1 MHATYEN
8 SPYLRLRLFRASK
21 GPKWARSRIFAKK
34 FMFLSKK
41 QPNCTDGR
49 TNQLKKIEELDNAD
63 LTMADIFK
71 VKVVD

>member
-34 FMFLSKK
+34 THVFLKK
-41 QPNCTDGR
+41 TTKLHRWKDKPA
-49 TNQLKKIEELDNAD
+49 KKIEELDNAD